1 LNQQCCECRQGRV
14 KRIFLTLVLLRQLV
28 LVQHF
33 WPNVGDGSWLLEVNG
48 ASHNTFLRAS
58 WLVEK
63 ALDLLCKR
71 GPTSHEVSVTVC
83 RSTMYFRKDLPC
95 LFADLQK
102 NSVHLL

>member
-1 LNQQCCECRQGRV
+1 MCKES
-14 KRIFLTLVLLRQLV
+14 FLTLVLLRQFLTLVSLRQLV

-33 WPNVGDGSWLLEVNG
+33 WPNVANGSWLLEVNG

-71 GPTSHEVSVTVC
+71 GPTSHEVGVTVC
-83 RSTMYFRKDLPC
+83 RSIMCIRKSLPC
-95 LFADLQK
+95 SFANL
-102 NSVHLL
+102 

>member
-1 LNQQCCECRQGRV
+1 MLHVLVQANVC
-14 KRIFLTLVLLRQLV
+14 KKNFLTLFLLRQLV

-71 GPTSHEVSVTVC
+71 GPTSHEVGAKACCSMMC
-83 RSTMYFRKDLPC
+83 IRKNLPC
-95 LFADLQK
+95 SFVDLCGI
-102 NSVHLL
+102 SV

>member
-1 LNQQCCECRQGRV
+1 MQTSACKNS
-14 KRIFLTLVLLRQLV
+14 FLTLVSLRQLV

-71 GPTSHEVSVTVC
+71 GPTSHEVGATVR
-83 RSTMYFRKDLPC
+83 RSMMYIRKDLPC
-95 LFADLQK
+95 SFQDL
-102 NSVHLL
+102 